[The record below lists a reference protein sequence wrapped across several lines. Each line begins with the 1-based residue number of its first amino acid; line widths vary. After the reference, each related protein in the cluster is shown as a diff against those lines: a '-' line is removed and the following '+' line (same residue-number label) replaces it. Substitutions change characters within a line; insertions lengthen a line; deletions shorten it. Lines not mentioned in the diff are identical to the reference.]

1 MAVTVGFEPTVGGY
15 PTQLFESCTFGRSD
29 TSPPTSLRHVG
40 GCCESAPSPL
50 RRQHRA
56 EATAAVSPCRS
67 SVGIVTD
74 EHPGEAPTS
83 VTGRMATTQRYVLW
97 IAMLASFVAFID
109 GTIVNVA
116 LPAISEEL
124 GGGIT
129 TQQWVV
135 DAYLITLGAL
145 ILVAGS
151 VSDAYGRVLVLRIG
165 LIGFGIASLAIA
177 AAPTAE
183 FLIVARGFQGAAG
196 AFLVPSSLAL
206 ITSNFSGSAQ
216 SRAIG
221 IWTAMTTSAMIV
233 GPLIG
238 GILVDFVS
246 WRWAFLINVVP
257 IGVTLMLLG
266 RGGFHD
272 TRHPGASI
280 DWVGAALCTLG
291 LGGMVYA
298 LIEQPAQGWGSP
310 AIWVPLALGAVLF
323 VAFVLRQRTVRHP
336 ILPLD
341 LFRVRNFWTGNVATT
356 FIYGALALN
365 GLVVVVY
372 LQEGAGLSATLAGLA
387 SLPMTILMILFSSR
401 AGALSGR
408 WGPRFFMTVGPITM
422 GIGALLLLTVGTDF
436 SYWWQVL
443 PSMIV
448 MGAGLALTVAPLT
461 SAILG
466 AIGPERSGIAS
477 AVNNAVARVAG
488 LIAIALLATIV
499 GGALDLDG
507 FHRSA
512 IVTAV
517 LMIAGGITSFFG
529 IRNPERPPKDA

>member
-1 MAVTVGFEPTVGGY
+1 MTAI
-15 PTQLFESCTFGRSD
+15 QRS
-29 TSPPTSLRHVG
+29 
-40 GCCESAPSPL
+40 
-50 RRQHRA
+50 
-56 EATAAVSPCRS
+56 
-67 SVGIVTD
+67 
-74 EHPGEAPTS
+74 
-83 VTGRMATTQRYVLW
+83 VLW
-97 IAMLASFVAFID
+97 IAVLGSFVAFLD

-116 LPAISEEL
+116 LPSISEEL

-165 LIGFGIASLAIA
+165 LIGFGVASIAIA

-183 FLIVARGFQGAAG
+183 FLIVARAVQGAAG

-206 ITSNFSGSAQ
+206 ITSNFTGAAQ

-238 GILVDFVS
+238 GVLVDLVS
-246 WRWAFLINVVP
+246 WRLAFLINVVP
-257 IGVTLMLLG
+257 IAVTLVLLA
-266 RGGFHD
+266 RGGFRD

-280 DWVGAALCTLG
+280 DWIGAALCTLG

-298 LIEQPAQGWGSP
+298 LIEQPNLGWGSP
-310 AIWVPLALGAVLF
+310 VIWLTLVIGAGMF
-323 VAFVLRQRTVRHP
+323 AAFILRQRTTRHP

-341 LFRVRNFWTGNVATT
+341 LFRVRNFWTGNVATA

-372 LQEGAGLSATLAGLA
+372 LQEGAGLPATLAGLA

-401 AGALSGR
+401 VGALSGR

-422 GIGALLLLTVGTDF
+422 GIGALLLLTTTTEF
-436 SYWWQVL
+436 SYWWQIL

-466 AIGPERSGIAS
+466 AIEPERSGIAS

-488 LIAIALLATIV
+488 LIAVALLATIV
-499 GGALDLDG
+499 GGSLDLDG
-507 FHRSA
+507 FHRAA
-512 IVTAV
+512 IVTAA
-517 LMIAGGITSFFG
+517 LMIAGGVTSFLG
-529 IRNPERPPKDA
+529 IRNPQRTVTAPPSL

>member
-1 MAVTVGFEPTVGGY
+1 
-15 PTQLFESCTFGRSD
+15 
-29 TSPPTSLRHVG
+29 
-40 GCCESAPSPL
+40 
-50 RRQHRA
+50 
-56 EATAAVSPCRS
+56 
-67 SVGIVTD
+67 
-74 EHPGEAPTS
+74 
-83 VTGRMATTQRYVLW
+83 MATTQRYVLW
-97 IAMLASFVAFID
+97 IAVLASFVAFLD

-116 LPAISEEL
+116 LPAISDEL

-165 LIGFGIASLAIA
+165 LVGFGIASLAIA

-183 FLIVARGFQGAAG
+183 FLIVSRGVQGAAG

-206 ITSNFSGSAQ
+206 ITSNFGGAAQ

-233 GPLIG
+233 GPLLG
-238 GILVDFVS
+238 GILVDFAS

-257 IGVTLMLLG
+257 IGITLILLA
-266 RGGFHD
+266 RGGFRD
-272 TRHPGASI
+272 SRRADASI
-280 DWVGAALCTLG
+280 DWLGAALCTLG

-298 LIEQPAQGWGSP
+298 LIEQPSRGWASP
-310 AIWVPLALGAVLF
+310 AIWVPLVVGALLF
-323 VAFVLRQRTVRHP
+323 LAFVLRQRTVRHP

-372 LQEGAGLSATLAGLA
+372 LQEGAGLPATLAGLA
-387 SLPMTILMILFSSR
+387 SLPMTILMILLSSR
-401 AGALSGR
+401 VGVLSGR

-422 GIGALLLLTVGTDF
+422 GVGALLLLTVGTDF

-466 AIGPERSGIAS
+466 AIEPERSGIAS
-477 AVNNAVARVAG
+477 AANNAVARVAG

-512 IVTAV
+512 IVTAA

-529 IRNPERPPKDA
+529 IRNPGRARAPVAEPA

>member
-1 MAVTVGFEPTVGGY
+1 MTAI
-15 PTQLFESCTFGRSD
+15 QRS
-29 TSPPTSLRHVG
+29 
-40 GCCESAPSPL
+40 
-50 RRQHRA
+50 
-56 EATAAVSPCRS
+56 
-67 SVGIVTD
+67 
-74 EHPGEAPTS
+74 
-83 VTGRMATTQRYVLW
+83 VLW
-97 IAMLASFVAFID
+97 IAVLGSFVAFLD

-116 LPAISEEL
+116 LPSISEEL

-165 LIGFGIASLAIA
+165 LIGFGIASIAIA

-183 FLIVARGFQGAAG
+183 FLIVARAVQGAAG

-206 ITSNFSGSAQ
+206 ITSNFTGAAQ

-238 GILVDFVS
+238 GVLVDLVS
-246 WRWAFLINVVP
+246 WRLAFLINVVP
-257 IGVTLMLLG
+257 IAVTLVLLA
-266 RGGFHD
+266 RGGFRD

-280 DWVGAALCTLG
+280 DWIGAALCTLG

-298 LIEQPAQGWGSP
+298 LIEQPNLGWGSP
-310 AIWVPLALGAVLF
+310 VIWLTLVIGAGMF
-323 VAFVLRQRTVRHP
+323 AAFILRQRTTRHP

-341 LFRVRNFWTGNVATT
+341 LFRVRNFWTGNVATA

-372 LQEGAGLSATLAGLA
+372 LQEGAGLPATLAGLA

-401 AGALSGR
+401 VGALSGR

-422 GIGALLLLTVGTDF
+422 GIGALLLLTTTTEF
-436 SYWWQVL
+436 SYWWQIL

-466 AIGPERSGIAS
+466 AIEPERSGIAS

-488 LIAIALLATIV
+488 LIAVALLATIV
-499 GGALDLDG
+499 GGSLDLDG
-507 FHRSA
+507 FHRAA
-512 IVTAV
+512 IVTAA
-517 LMIAGGITSFFG
+517 LMIAGGVTSFLG
-529 IRNPERPPKDA
+529 IRNPQRTVTAPPSL